1 MVKGWG
7 GHRRLPGLCLGV
19 RSVKV
24 AGRAGLVC
32 GKCRFVAEL
41 RAVGAGGTGGQGGTC
56 PLGEAERA
64 GTAQVGEEKAQGGFI
79 TWGGGGGGW
88 SRWTPGGPCKPRP
101 FCDSVMNYCGC
112 ERTCGM
118 CGNNSTKKPFLVC
131 F

>member
-79 TWGGGGGGW
+79 TWGGGGGCGA
-88 SRWTPGGPCKPRP
+88 GGPPEVPASLGR
-101 FCDSVMNYCGC
+101 SVI
-112 ERTCGM
+112 
-118 CGNNSTKKPFLVC
+118 L
-131 F
+131 